1 MMTHFELFLLAGSLL
16 ISLSMIPLYH
26 LCAPEPKPYA
36 RVNLKVINNEFLAV
50 ALHAKLSKR
59 EKAAMVSAL
68 INTIDE
74 GINMLAGDYMLFT
87 DNRTFGQEPDVTG
100 KLRRYVME
108 RVTHWG
114 KPRL

>member
-1 MMTHFELFLLAGSLL
+1 MMTNMELFLLAGSLL
-16 ISLSMIPLYH
+16 ISMSMIPLYH

-36 RVNLKVINNEFLAV
+36 RINLKIISNEFLAV
-50 ALHAKLSKR
+50 ALHAKLSKK

-74 GINMLAGDYMLFT
+74 GISMLAGDYTLFT
-87 DNRTFGQEPDVTG
+87 DNRTAGPEPDVTG
-100 KLRRYVME
+100 KLRRYVMQ
-108 RVTHWG
+108 RVNHWS